1 MDKKIPKTF
10 SPVDDFMDWHL
21 NGVVQVIKECVSRI
35 DGICRNCLQVLLT
48 TGWKVI
54 FTAGWKKEE
63 ADGGVVFIQLYVS
76 YRHRVQGA
84 REISKTR
91 SQCKEGDW
99 GCATRVEK
107 KILAWLNFKT
117 N

>member
-1 MDKKIPKTF
+1 MDKKIPKIF

-35 DGICRNCLQVLLT
+35 DGICRNCLHVLLT

-63 ADGGVVFIQLYVS
+63 ADGGVVFICMCHTDIVS
-76 YRHRVQGA
+76 KVRVRSARHEVSA
-84 REISKTR
+84 
-91 SQCKEGDW
+91 
-99 GCATRVEK
+99 K
-107 KILAWLNFKT
+107 KAIEAV
-117 N
+117 